1 MEDGNRRILRISDI
15 EEYHRK
21 WMEELDFI
29 LDSIHLMSE
38 EDRAA
43 VKTYMASA
51 IDYIEIGED
60 VEKDS
65 YFRQDELETYEE
77 KIKATK
83 QEIKYLKKLRKKK
96 EELEE
101 KKIKRYKI
109 LRKLYK
115 EGRLD
120 PELEDE
126 YRKLRQEIK
135 YRKTTD

>member
-1 MEDGNRRILRISDI
+1 MEEGNRRILRISDI
-15 EEYHRK
+15 EEYHKK

-38 EDRAA
+38 EDKAA
-43 VKTYMASA
+43 IQTYMASA
-51 IDYIEIGED
+51 IDDIEIGD
-60 VEKDS
+60 DIEKDS
-65 YFRQDELETYEE
+65 YFRQGELETYEE

-101 KKIKRYKI
+101 KKTKRYKI